1 MSAEN
6 SGNIE
11 SSPKE
16 KTESI
21 PNPENPSQDMSS
33 NVSELKKISPD
44 LIDNKKIVF
53 QPINDQISKIDSIY
67 NNATEVSSSSNN
79 ESKIIIKEIP
89 QIITEKKIVT
99 TTKTVIK
106 NGKETTTTST
116 KEEIIEKNNEKDNNL
131 DSKEIIEQ
139 LRKLYAEKNIVKQM
153 N

>member
-6 SGNIE
+6 SGNIQ
-11 SSPKE
+11 SFPKE
-16 KTESI
+16 TIEEI
-21 PNPENPSQDMSS
+21 PNPENPSQDMNSIP
-33 NVSELKKISPD
+33 SELKNILPD
-44 LIDNKKIVF
+44 SIDNKKIMF

-79 ESKIIIKEIP
+79 ESNIIIKEIP

-116 KEEIIEKNNEKDNNL
+116 KEEIIEENNGKDNNGNIKTNVE
-131 DSKEIIEQ
+131 DIIIENN
-139 LRKLYAEKNIVKQM
+139 KIEKRSL
-153 N
+153 